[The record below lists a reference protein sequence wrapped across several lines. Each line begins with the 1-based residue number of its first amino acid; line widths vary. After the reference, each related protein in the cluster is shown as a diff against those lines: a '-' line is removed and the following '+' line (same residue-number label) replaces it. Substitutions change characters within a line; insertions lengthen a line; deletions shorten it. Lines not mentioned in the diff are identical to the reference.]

1 MLEFLHSGLFAV
13 SSNILDLFKR
23 SRKPITPIEQNVKK
37 DCYFFCI
44 FLLGLNL
51 FTFVRVA
58 EKMYR
63 SPEKKV

>member
-1 MLEFLHSGLFAV
+1 M
-13 SSNILDLFKR
+13 
-23 SRKPITPIEQNVKK
+23 EQNVKK
-37 DCYFFCI
+37 IATFF
-44 FLLGLNL
+44 FFFFFWGLNL